1 MKKLLLVFLSIGLGF
16 FLSVQTIVDKPAL
29 SKEQKVK
36 PKNVILLIGDG
47 MGIGQMEIARLFE
60 HGLEGRLFIETL
72 PYTAIVHTSSSNN
85 RVTDSAAGGTALAI
99 GQKTNNGMIGITPN
113 GKNKDSILD
122 SFKKDGKKTAIITT
136 NSVTDATPASFT
148 ASVNNRWADQEEIA
162 KQQLSNKVDIIMGG
176 GKKYF
181 TRPDKRGIDLIDA
194 YKNSGY
200 TYISTADQLAK
211 TNADKILGLFGETHL
226 NFQLDRNYQ
235 KTAEPSLQEMTKKA
249 LDVLSKDEEGFFA
262 MIEGG
267 RIDHASHSSDITG
280 IWKETIAFDEVVK
293 YCVEWANKR
302 KDTLVVVAADH
313 ETMGVSATEAMD
325 IKALK
330 KIAVSPHYMA
340 QQLKKKKTSNNYTK
354 KSIRKVFKDYAAI
367 NLSKEELTQLQT
379 NQMPKQGQVYREQQI
394 DWKIGAIIANHYH
407 AGILQSPIQQ
417 LSSTGGHTSNMIV
430 VFASGNGAEEF
441 HGVLDNTDI
450 PKKIASIMGYS
461 LFNQ

>member
-1 MKKLLLVFLSIGLGF
+1 MKKLLLVFLSISLGF
-16 FLSVQTIVDKPAL
+16 ILSVQTVVDKPAL
-29 SKEQKVK
+29 SKEQKDK

-60 HGLEGRLFIETL
+60 HGVKGKLFIETL
-72 PYTAIVHTSSSNN
+72 PFTAIVHTSSSNN

-113 GKNKDSILD
+113 GKNQDSILD
-122 SFKKDGKKTAIITT
+122 IFQKDGKRTAVITT

-181 TRPDKRGIDLIDA
+181 TRKDKRGVDLIDA
-194 YKNSGY
+194 FKNSGY
-200 TYISTADQLAK
+200 SYISTVDQLEK
-211 TNADKILGLFGETHL
+211 TNSNKILGLFGDAHL
-226 NFQLDRNYQ
+226 NFQLDKNLL
-235 KTAEPSLQEMTKKA
+235 KTTEPTLQEMTKKA
-249 LDVLSKDEEGFFA
+249 LDILSKDEEGFFA

-267 RIDHASHSSDITG
+267 RIDHASHASDITG

-325 IKALK
+325 INALK
-330 KIAVSPHYMA
+330 NISASPHYMA
-340 QQLKKKKTSNNYTK
+340 QQLIKKKTSNSYTE

-367 NLSKEELTQLQT
+367 DLTKEELTKFQT
-379 NQMPKQGQVYREQQI
+379 NIMKKKGQIYQDQQV
-394 DWKIGAIIANHYH
+394 DWKIGNIIANHYY
-407 AGILQSPIQQ
+407 AGIVQPQIQQ
-417 LSSTGGHTSNMIV
+417 LSDTGGHTSNMIV
-430 VFASGNGAEEF
+430 VFADGIGAEEF
-441 HGVLDNTDI
+441 HGVLDNIDI
-450 PKKIASIMGYS
+450 PQKIASIMGYT
-461 LFNQ
+461 LAN

>member
-1 MKKLLLVFLSIGLGF
+1 MKKLLFVFLSISLGF
-16 FLSVQTIVDKPAL
+16 FLSVQPVVDKPAL
-29 SKEQKVK
+29 SKEQKDT

-47 MGIGQMEIARLFE
+47 MGIGQMEIARLLE
-60 HGLEGRLFIETL
+60 HGVKGKLFMETL

-113 GKNKDSILD
+113 GKNEDSILD
-122 SFKKDGKKTAIITT
+122 IFKKEGKRTAIITT

-181 TRPDKRGIDLIDA
+181 TRKDKRGIDLIDA

-200 TYISTADQLAK
+200 RYISTADQLKK
-211 TNADKILGLFGETHL
+211 TNSNKILGLFGDAHL
-226 NFQLDRNYQ
+226 NFQLDRELL
-235 KTAEPSLQEMTKKA
+235 KTTEPTLQEMTKKT
-249 LDVLSKDEEGFFA
+249 LDILSKDEKGFFA

-267 RIDHASHSSDITG
+267 RIDHASHASDITG

-293 YCVEWANKR
+293 YCVEWANKQQ
-302 KDTLVVVAADH
+302 DTLVVVAADH

-325 IKALK
+325 INALK
-330 KIAVSPHYMA
+330 NITASPHYMA
-340 QQLKKKKTSNNYTK
+340 QQLTKKKTSNHYTE
-354 KSIRKVFKDYAAI
+354 KSIRKVFKDYAAMDI
-367 NLSKEELTQLQT
+367 TNEELAKFQT
-379 NQMPKQGQVYREQQI
+379 NKLPKKEQVYREQQI
-394 DWKIGAIIANHYH
+394 DWQIGSIIANHYH
-407 AGILQSPIQQ
+407 GGILQPEVQQ
-417 LSSTGGHTSNMIV
+417 LSTTGGHTSNMIV
-430 VFASGNGAEEF
+430 VFAFGMGAEEF

-450 PKKIASIMGYS
+450 PKKIASIMGYP
-461 LFNQ
+461 FAN